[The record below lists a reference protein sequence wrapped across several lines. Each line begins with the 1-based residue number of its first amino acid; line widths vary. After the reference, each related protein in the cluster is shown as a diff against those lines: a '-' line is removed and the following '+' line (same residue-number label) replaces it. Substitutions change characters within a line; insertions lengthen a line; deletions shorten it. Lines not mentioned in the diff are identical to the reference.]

1 MSTTARSRGCRC
13 RCWPAPVSPRPSPM
27 LLRESREKPGPPTAP
42 STLFPS
48 VDSEK
53 GLPGRAGEPPL
64 TGGDRVSGTLCA
76 RVQRGARPREQGRG
90 RGSGAGAAGREH
102 ESAPAPAPRSAPV
115 GAGGGPRQCGALL
128 RPRLLSAVVA
138 RSQQFTELTPSSCHP
153 LLPDENHLCN
163 TNTQLKTDMHCV
175 VVIRPDA
182 SRRPTHILS
191 VETIDRANPPNS
203 RAARL
208 TFNVRMEFQ
217 TLTTFSSRTERKSM
231 DMVFCE

>member
-48 VDSEK
+48 VDSKK

-90 RGSGAGAAGREH
+90 RGSGAGAPGREH
-102 ESAPAPAPRSAPV
+102 ESAQRPRLALLPWARAGSPAVRGPAPAAASLCRCCQVSAIY
-115 GAGGGPRQCGALL
+115 RTHSL
-128 RPRLLSAVVA
+128 
-138 RSQQFTELTPSSCHP
+138 
-153 LLPDENHLCN
+153 LLP
-163 TNTQLKTDMHCV
+163 
-175 VVIRPDA
+175 PPA
-182 SRRPTHILS
+182 SRREPF
-191 VETIDRANPPNS
+191 V
-203 RAARL
+203 
-208 TFNVRMEFQ
+208 
-217 TLTTFSSRTERKSM
+217 
-231 DMVFCE
+231 

>member
-48 VDSEK
+48 VDSKK

-90 RGSGAGAAGREH
+90 RGSGAGAPGREH
-102 ESAPAPAPRSAPV
+102 ESA
-115 GAGGGPRQCGALL
+115 Q
-128 RPRLLSAVVA
+128 RPRLALLPWARAGVPGSAGPCSG
-138 RSQQFTELTPSSCHP
+138 RGFSLP
-153 LLPDENHLCN
+153 LLPG
-163 TNTQLKTDMHCV
+163 
-175 VVIRPDA
+175 
-182 SRRPTHILS
+182 LS
-191 VETIDRANPPNS
+191 NLQNSLPPPATP
-203 RAARL
+203 R
-208 TFNVRMEFQ
+208 FQ
-217 TLTTFSSRTERKSM
+217 TRTICVTPILNLRQT
-231 DMVFCE
+231 CIAWL